1 MWSLRSK
8 YLENQEENIYFEII
22 DSENNKKDYNN
33 EKDKNFGEY
42 SCDIISPCFSL
53 PATSELRPS
62 GLTMAAWLNEKG
74 S

>member
-33 EKDKNFGEY
+33 EKNKNFGEY
-42 SCDIISPCFSL
+42 SCDIISPCFSPPNHL
-53 PATSELRPS
+53 RTSS
-62 GLTMAAWLNEKG
+62 FGADNGCMAQ
-74 S
+74 